1 MVEPQV
7 GTGIESGPLSDPS
20 DAEIRARLETRAQ
33 RRRMPREE
41 RVAQSVA
48 PKRILLIH
56 RWFWPDTPPYA
67 SMLRSIGRQLVDDGY
82 EVTVLTA
89 QPSYHGK
96 ASGPARPEVEEL
108 DGMTIVRLKQ
118 WKESKGN
125 WIKRG
130 LNMLRFM
137 WQLRRFILRR
147 ARTEQGV
154 FDAIMATTMPPVLVA
169 ATARRAA
176 RRTGASFLYHMM
188 DIYPEIAWVSGLAK
202 RNLLTRWLAKVDARN
217 CREADRVV
225 VLSRDMKSALEER
238 GLVCGH
244 VVIQNNFRLESF
256 PERNQEGEPVDL
268 PAVPPIEKKPGEFRV
283 LFAGN
288 LGRFQG
294 LDEVVAV
301 VREMVKEQP
310 DLHLHFLGEGV
321 RRFHLEEMAGDHL
334 GHNIHFH
341 GHVPAE
347 VAAAWTASA
356 DFSLITLQPEIIRY
370 AYPSKTAACL
380 CAASAVIAMVERDSE
395 LGHMIRDE
403 DLGFVTPFG
412 DRVGLRR
419 ALLFGLENPERL
431 RSLQANAFRVGQE
444 RFEPAEI
451 LPRWTEMYRR
461 LLGS

>member
-7 GTGIESGPLSDPS
+7 GTGIESGPLGP
-20 DAEIRARLETRAQ
+20 
-33 RRRMPREE
+33 
-41 RVAQSVA
+41 QSVA

-96 ASGPARPEVEEL
+96 DSGPARPEVEEL
-108 DGMTIVRLKQ
+108 DGMTVVRLKQ

-147 ARTEQGV
+147 TRTEQGP

-176 RRTGASFLYHMM
+176 RRTGARFVYHMM
-188 DIYPEIAWVSGLAK
+188 DIYPEIAWSSGLAK
-202 RNLLTRWLAKVDARN
+202 RNLLTRWLARVDARN

-225 VLSRDMKSALEER
+225 VLSQDMKGALEDR
-238 GLVCGH
+238 GLACGH
-244 VVIQNNFRLESF
+244 VVIQNNFRLEHF
-256 PERNQEGEPVDL
+256 PETGDDGS
-268 PAVPPIEKKPGEFRV
+268 PIETPAAPSVKKPLAEFRV

-294 LDEVVAV
+294 LDEIVEV
-301 VREMVKEQP
+301 VREVVKENS

-321 RRFHLEEMAGDHL
+321 RRMHLEEMAGDLL
-334 GHNIHFH
+334 GRNIHFH
-341 GHVPAE
+341 GHVPPD

-370 AYPSKTAACL
+370 AYPSKTTACL
-380 CAASAVIAMVERDSE
+380 CAGSAVLAMVERDSQ
-395 LGHMIRDE
+395 LGRMIRQE
-403 DLGFVTPFG
+403 ELGFVSPFG
-412 DRVGLRR
+412 DRVGLHR
-419 ALLFGLENPERL
+419 ALLFGIDNPDKL
-431 RSLQANAFRVGQE
+431 LAMRSNALRVGRE
-444 RFEPAEI
+444 RFEPAQV
-451 LPRWTEMYRR
+451 LPRWTELFRG